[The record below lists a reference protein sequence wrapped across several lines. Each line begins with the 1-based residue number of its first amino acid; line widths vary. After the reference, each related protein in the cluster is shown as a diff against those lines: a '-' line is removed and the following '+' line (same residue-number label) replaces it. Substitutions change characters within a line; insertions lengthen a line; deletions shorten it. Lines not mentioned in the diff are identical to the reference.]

1 MGYVVKVG
9 DLVIRERDYGVLY
22 DHGLGIIISKQLAG
36 SNPVHAC
43 ITVLYPKIG
52 KTYDI
57 AESLVEV
64 ISESR

>member
-1 MGYVVKVG
+1 MNVG
-9 DLVIRERDYGVLY
+9 DLVIRKRDYGALY

-43 ITVLYPKIG
+43 ITVLYPKVG

-57 AESLVEV
+57 AESLVKV
-64 ISESR
+64 ISEASND